1 MAEDLY
7 QLLGVS
13 RGASEDEIKK
23 AYRKLAR
30 KYHPDVNPGN
40 KAAEEKFKQVSA
52 AFEVLSSS
60 EKRKLYD
67 EFGEDAAKMGYDP
80 KKAEAF
86 RAYRDAASRG
96 GGPGGG
102 FGGAGGMPDME
113 GFDLGDLF
121 GELFRNRGGGGRAG
135 GRGGMEDAFGRDE
148 PEGPSRGEDLHA
160 QVRVSLRE
168 AVTGTERALSITR
181 PGRCKKCKGS
191 GHFGKPETCPTCKGS
206 GKIRQGRGPLSVTST
221 CPTCGGSGK
230 VAPPCDLCG
239 GTGRVEETAR
249 VTVKIP
255 AGVQTGSQVR
265 AAGQG
270 AAGAQG
276 GPPGDLFLEVQV
288 EAHPLVRREGDDLYV
303 ELPVTVAEAMLGA
316 QVRAPTFTGEVT
328 LTVPPHSQS
337 GRKLRLK
344 GQGVPALRGNGRGDL
359 YFELRIRVPEKTTA
373 DVKAA
378 AETLARAY
386 AHDVRADLHL

>member
-1 MAEDLY
+1 
-7 QLLGVS
+7 
-13 RGASEDEIKK
+13 
-23 AYRKLAR
+23 
-30 KYHPDVNPGN
+30 
-40 KAAEEKFKQVSA
+40 
-52 AFEVLSSS
+52 
-60 EKRKLYD
+60 
-67 EFGEDAAKMGYDP
+67 MGYDP

-86 RAYRDAASRG
+86 RAYRDARSPGRRG
-96 GGPGGG
+96 SGG
-102 FGGAGGMPDME
+102 FGATGGSRTWRASTSE
-113 GFDLGDLF
+113 TSSASSFATAAA
-121 GELFRNRGGGGRAG
+121 GGRAG
-135 GRGGMEDAFGRDE
+135 GRGGMEEMFGRDE

-160 QVRVSLRE
+160 QVRMSLRE
-168 AVTGTERALSITR
+168 AVTGTERSLSITR

-206 GKIRQGRGPLSVTST
+206 GKVRQGRGPLSVTST

-270 AAGAQG
+270 AAGVQG

-344 GQGVPALRGNGRGDL
+344 GQGVPALRGNGRGRPL
-359 YFELRIRVPEKTTA
+359 LRAPDPRAGEDHRRREGRRRDARPRLRA
-373 DVKAA
+373 RRARRPAPLSPLCDVSMPAA
-378 AETLARAY
+378 LASDGA
-386 AHDVRADLHL
+386 